1 MKAQINKFQYFII
14 KGSMNKYQYVPSWY
28 YNFNTM
34 DSDYLIFVS
43 FIKKAIP
50 FINSCFFQG
59 CLGT

>member
-1 MKAQINKFQYFII
+1 
-14 KGSMNKYQYVPSWY
+14 MNKYQYVPSWY

-43 FIKKAIP
+43 FIKKAIS